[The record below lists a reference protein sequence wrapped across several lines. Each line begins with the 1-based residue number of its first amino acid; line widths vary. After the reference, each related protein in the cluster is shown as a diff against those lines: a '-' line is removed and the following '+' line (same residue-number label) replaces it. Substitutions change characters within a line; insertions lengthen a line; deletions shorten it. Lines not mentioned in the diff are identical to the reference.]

1 MNRRDMDDLSAVS
14 DQQLQ
19 NAVDSHPSSRTVRL
33 CREEIRR
40 RRQVGIWTLSEE
52 SDE

>member
-1 MNRRDMDDLSAVS
+1 MNRRDMDDLSSVS
-14 DQQLQ
+14 DEALQ

-40 RRQVGIWTLSEE
+40 RRQIGIWTLSEE
-52 SDE
+52 SDD

>member
-14 DQQLQ
+14 DKALQ
-19 NAVDSHPSSRTVRL
+19 KAVESHPSSRTVRL

-40 RRQVGIWTLSEE
+40 RRQVGIWTLSE
-52 SDE
+52 DQDD